1 MDERNWELGSGIKK
15 KKQNYQGL
23 VQQWNESHVSENKS
37 WSHTEEHTVTR
48 KTRNKP
54 KLPFLKRRCLDV
66 SAHSQ
71 PLLETWLRVHSVIT
85 RGSILNALFFTRKPC
100 ISTTFQYPKRSYNKE
115 GERTFFQCLL
125 WQNKRKCN
133 AGIMTYSHVSYKVW
147 TCKSGGQWCHAVALG
162 FYCTWS
168 M

>member
-115 GERTFFQCLL
+115 GERTFFSACCD
-125 WQNKRKCN
+125 RTRGN
-133 AGIMTYSHVSYKVW
+133 AMQGSWPTATW
-147 TCKSGGQWCHAVALG
+147 ATKSGPANPEANDAML
-162 FYCTWS
+162 
-168 M
+168 